1 MDGIK
6 VDEGGSGE
14 QYKHELSPD
23 RQQLKGAGDIDR
35 QSRGCRGE
43 YIGVAGVGGSTPC
56 RALFPL
62 IRWRPAA
69 PKGTLLASTQMSP
82 KAQSAFHKIHPPLR
96 FPLQPA
102 MLPSWHLDLHKK
114 HSTGPPIHEGVGEH
128 SRKFLRMC
136 MSAQMAL
143 KTKGAVPS

>member
-14 QYKHELSPD
+14 QDKHELSPD

-35 QSRGCRGE
+35 QGRGCRGE

-62 IRWRPAA
+62 IGWRPAA
-69 PKGTLLASTQMSP
+69 PKGTLPASTQMSSE
-82 KAQSAFHKIHPPLR
+82 AESASYKSLPPLI
-96 FPLQPA
+96 FLFKPA
-102 MLPSWHLDLHKK
+102 ALLVWDSMCVGYHKK
-114 HSTGPPIHEGVGEH
+114 HSSQRTGQ
-128 SRKFLRMC
+128 KC
-136 MSAQMAL
+136 
-143 KTKGAVPS
+143 

>member
-43 YIGVAGVGGSTPC
+43 YIGVAGVGGSIPC
-56 RALFPL
+56 RVLCPL
-62 IRWRPAA
+62 IRWPPAA
-69 PKGTLLASTQMSP
+69 PKGTLPASTQMSRCLHWSSSSTRKKLELLRLP
-82 KAQSAFHKIHPPLR
+82 WPAVQVDIIGAQLSCR
-96 FPLQPA
+96 
-102 MLPSWHLDLHKK
+102 
-114 HSTGPPIHEGVGEH
+114 
-128 SRKFLRMC
+128 
-136 MSAQMAL
+136 
-143 KTKGAVPS
+143 